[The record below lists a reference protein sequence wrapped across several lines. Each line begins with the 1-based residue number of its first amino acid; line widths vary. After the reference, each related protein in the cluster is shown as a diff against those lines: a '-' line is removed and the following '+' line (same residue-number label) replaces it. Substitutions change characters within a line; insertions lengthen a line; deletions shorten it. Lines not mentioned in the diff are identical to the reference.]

1 MPGEYSQ
8 LQLSAYIDEMFARF
22 QRIERYLVLIG
33 EKLDLPY
40 EDGSEGVPADVV
52 QLARS
57 GNRMA
62 AVKRYRE
69 LTNVSA
75 QEAQDVVTKL

>member
-8 LQLSAYIDEMFARF
+8 LQLTAYIDEMFTRF
-22 QRIERYLVLIG
+22 QRIERYLVQIG

-40 EDGSEGVPADVV
+40 DDGSDGVPADVV

-57 GNRMA
+57 GDRMG

-69 LTNVSA
+69 LTNASLHDA
-75 QEAQDVVTKL
+75 EAVVTKL